1 MATSH
6 ACHKFGSCNV
16 SDSSRTEVVGVD
28 TGGHGAGEKRLKG
41 VWKMCKNVTENSGIL
56 EVG

>member
-1 MATSH
+1 MLPMNLALIMSVTPP
-6 ACHKFGSCNV
+6 
-16 SDSSRTEVVGVD
+16 RTEVVGVD

-41 VWKMCKNVTENSGIL
+41 VWKMCTVIENSGIL